1 LNGLLDHI
9 REPGLLAAPEY
20 FKNASIIQESDGGG
34 NLLEK
39 IYEFYTGNEKTI
51 ERIVNDENIH
61 LNHMVFKE
69 GEGFPEHYSN
79 SNVYMIVARGTVSL
93 SLAEHGA
100 IEYERG
106 SIINIP
112 YNVKMNGMN
121 KHGETLELFIVK
133 APNPKDYVPK
143 KDEMKA

>member
-1 LNGLLDHI
+1 MF
-9 REPGLLAAPEY
+9 AAPEF
-20 FKNASIIQESDGGG
+20 FKNASLLEESDGGD

-51 ERIVNDENIH
+51 ERIVNDGNIH

-69 GEGFPEHYSN
+69 GEGFSEHYSN

-93 SLAEHGA
+93 RLAEQET

-121 KHGETLELFIVK
+121 KHGETLALFIVK

>member
-1 LNGLLDHI
+1 MF
-9 REPGLLAAPEY
+9 AAPEF
-20 FKNASIIQESDGGG
+20 FKNSSILEESDGGDD
-34 NLLEK
+34 LLEK

-61 LNHMVFKE
+61 LNHMVFKK

-79 SNVYMIVARGTVSL
+79 SNVYMIVARGIVSL
-93 SLAEHGA
+93 SLAGQES

-112 YNVKMNGMN
+112 CNVKMNGMN

-133 APNPKDYVPK
+133 APNPKDYVQK
-143 KDEMKA
+143 KDEIKA

>member
-1 LNGLLDHI
+1 ML
-9 REPGLLAAPEY
+9 
-20 FKNASIIQESDGGG
+20 K
-34 NLLEK
+34 K
-39 IYEFYTGNEKTI
+39 IYQYSIDNEKTI

-61 LNHMVFKE
+61 LNHMIFNE
-69 GEGFPEHYSN
+69 CEGFPEHYSN

-93 SLAEHGA
+93 SLAEHEA

-112 YNVKMNGMN
+112 CNVKMNGMN

-133 APNPKDYVPK
+133 APNPKDYVQK
-143 KDEMKA
+143 KDEIKA